1 MVDAVWEDL
10 FDKAVACLDNC
21 SNEMPSFVRWSLG
34 GGTALMMHLFHRR
47 SKDIDIFINYAE
59 MLPLLSPR
67 LNAKADALASDYTE
81 AQNFVKL
88 KLPQR
93 EIDFTVGPHLTNDP
107 WRETDI
113 RGRVVLLET
122 PWEIVTKKLFYRA
135 STLQTRDV
143 FDVAA
148 VLHHYPREIHRN
160 IDILHGKF
168 DLLQHRLNMIR
179 PRYENEAIANIDV
192 LPAGEPFLHDA
203 PGLVSKFL
211 KFAQERERAQQR
223 YHEPPDRSGNHS
235 NKRQDGR

>member
-1 MVDAVWEDL
+1 MVDAAWEDL

-67 LNAKADALASDYTE
+67 LNAKSDALASDYIE

-88 KLPQR
+88 KLPQG
-93 EIDFTVGPHLTNDP
+93 EIDFIVGPHLTSDP
-107 WRETDI
+107 WLETDI
-113 RGRVVLLET
+113 RGRMVLLET

-148 VLHHYPREIHRN
+148 VLHHYPKEVHRS
-160 IDILHGKF
+160 I
-168 DLLQHRLNMIR
+168 DLLQGKFELLQNRLNMIR
-179 PRYENEAIANIDV
+179 SRYKDEAIANINV

-211 KFAQERERAQQR
+211 DFVQEREKPQQQ
-223 YHEPPDRSGNHS
+223 YYEPPDRNGKHS
-235 NKRQDGR
+235 NDRDDR